1 MVSRFRKERLAL
13 PWRGTPSDVL
23 RAAEAEAQAEA
34 ARAMVGAD
42 MGPNVNSATSPVHGA
57 RNRKGYKIRNLDL
70 FSQVEGLKS
79 TNIAHAH
86 SMVKKLPPVCCSLSH
101 LHPVS
106 KMAASPWGQIWVT
119 DFGAGQGG
127 FVSHSGS
134 RFAPDQTANAL

>member
-1 MVSRFRKERLAL
+1 M
-13 PWRGTPSDVL
+13 L

-86 SMVKKLPPVCCSLSH
+86 SMVKKTASSL
-101 LHPVS
+101 LQFVPF
-106 KMAASPWGQIWVT
+106 ASSLKNGRESMGSNLGHRFRGGAGRFRELQWVT
-119 DFGAGQGG
+119 IC
-127 FVSHSGS
+127 S
-134 RFAPDQTANAL
+134 

>member
-1 MVSRFRKERLAL
+1 M
-13 PWRGTPSDVL
+13 L

-86 SMVKKLPPVCCSLSH
+86 SMVKKNCLQFVAVCPICIQSQKWPRVHGVKFGSQISGRGRA
-101 LHPVS
+101 VS
-106 KMAASPWGQIWVT
+106 
-119 DFGAGQGG
+119 
-127 FVSHSGS
+127 
-134 RFAPDQTANAL
+134 